1 MSATGTV
8 SKTFTTVDIRKV
20 VENFAADASMMAQS
34 TGLAS
39 RDFIGKVVADL
50 NKFAAARLLVS
61 VKIMLKDAQGI
72 KLCAA
77 VYQVSEAAVGWV
89 SERPGNSLWPRTP
102 DGSLHINATFTEGW
116 WQKSAA
122 QKEAFVKEHG
132 LHWPWDPTT
141 EDLSLV
147 GLTVSAGRKYASNGY
162 GLQRN
167 DYSTL

>member
-20 VENFAADASMMAQS
+20 VEYFAADASMMAQS

-89 SERPGNSLWPRTP
+89 SERPGKQPLAPYSRRFPAHQR
-102 DGSLHINATFTEGW
+102 H
-116 WQKSAA
+116 
-122 QKEAFVKEHG
+122 VHRG
-132 LHWPWDPTT
+132 LVA
-141 EDLSLV
+141 EKRRAKG
-147 GLTVSAGRKYASNGY
+147 GLR
-162 GLQRN
+162 
-167 DYSTL
+167 